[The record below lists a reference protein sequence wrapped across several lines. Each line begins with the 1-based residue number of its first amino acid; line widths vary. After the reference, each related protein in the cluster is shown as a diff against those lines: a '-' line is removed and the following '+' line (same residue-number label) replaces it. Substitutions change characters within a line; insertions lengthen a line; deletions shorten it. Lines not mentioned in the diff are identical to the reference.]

1 MYRHRKYYV
10 VRLHTNHK
18 KIGRWSPL
26 KLEDLEGLKLILSKL
41 YETLDMALDS
51 NRAAGRAIVDVY
63 RELDDSNDLGGRTL
77 ISLESHL
84 GRLSLFDGFEL
95 TDEGKDLY
103 KQIENLDQ
111 KYTTNISVNN
121 AFNGQ

>member
-1 MYRHRKYYV
+1 M
-10 VRLHTNHK
+10 
-18 KIGRWSPL
+18 

-51 NRAAGRAIVDVY
+51 NKAAGKAIVDVY
-63 RELDDSNDLGGRTL
+63 RELDDSNDLSGRTL
-77 ISLESHL
+77 ISLESYL

-95 TDEGKDLY
+95 TDEGKNLY